1 MSGVKKTSEFLSNIF
16 DGSSKLITLCYIENE
31 LKKWYMTSL
40 RNLHKIWI
48 IGVGHKTVVMSRA
61 NYKTLHSIAGVQLC
75 CT

>member
-1 MSGVKKTSEFLSNIF
+1 MSEINKTFKFLSNIF
-16 DGSSKLITLCYIENE
+16 YGSSKLVTLCYIENE

-40 RNLHKIWI
+40 RNLHKKWI

-61 NYKTLHSIAGVQLC
+61 NYKTLHSILGVQLC